1 MEAAQYTFR
10 LLYFVQ
16 STLNVSNRTCDTINA
31 TIIQMSVE
39 IFK

>member
-1 MEAAQYTFR
+1 MEAAQQTFR

-31 TIIQMSVE
+31 TIIEMSDE